1 MQFFLYNF
9 GNLFKSIFEITFV
22 FKLKKISPLNK
33 FALLQLIIY
42 IGNIFMN
49 LTGHLEKNLKFD
61 FRPYSAFIF
70 GSRNRRPNSEN
81 FRFRPKISASG
92 IPLIISSS
100 SNKLFVLKSS
110 ILDDICIAIST
121 GWKKRR
127 IYILVFSKYLIS
139 SYSLLPR

>member
-1 MQFFLYNF
+1 MQVVFYDF
-9 GNLFKSIFEITFV
+9 GNLFKLIFEITFV

-42 IGNIFMN
+42 IGNIFVN

-92 IPLIISSS
+92 IPLTGQCIMAYFSKCFWIRLTVKELYFCIEYALESLQNWIFSR
-100 SNKLFVLKSS
+100 SNKNLGIF
-110 ILDDICIAIST
+110 
-121 GWKKRR
+121 WR
-127 IYILVFSKYLIS
+127 
-139 SYSLLPR
+139 